1 MMTAEKA
8 GKKGREG
15 KLRQEKVKG
24 TLLGASRAFLPMMGI
39 SPTPGATSAA
49 GTQCGHCSTKNK
61 SLEIDIGVQAE
72 DRKSELTSH

>member
-1 MMTAEKA
+1 MTTAEKA

-24 TLLGASRAFLPMMGI
+24 SLSPLGASRAFLPTIGI

-61 SLEIDIGVQAE
+61 SLEINIGVQAE
-72 DRKSELTSH
+72 D